1 MTQPTRE
8 PSSDLGAIIDAS
20 EDLVVGS
27 SHLEEEVRGRLAAIV
42 DSSDDAILSK
52 TLEGVITSWNRGA
65 EKLFGF
71 TAAEAVGQ
79 PVLLI
84 IPPDRRVEEADVLGR
99 IRRGEAVDHFETVR
113 RRKDGTLVDISLTVS
128 PVRDAT
134 GRVVGASKIARDI
147 TDRKRAEAQ
156 LARLHEDARQANRAK
171 DEFLAMLGHEL
182 RNPLGAIDHAIR
194 LLDDVRSGGGTAA
207 HACDVIARQSS
218 HLARLVDDLLD
229 VGRVMTGKVLLDPR
243 PVDLAEI
250 AERTVATFTSAG
262 KVQRHRV
269 VVATCPVW
277 IDADAIR
284 LEQIVGNLLSNALKY
299 TPPEGTIRM
308 TVGPEGREA
317 VLRVEDNGTGIPAH
331 LLPHIF
337 ELFAQGERALDRSQG
352 GLGIGLTL
360 VERLATLHGGSV
372 EASSAGLGRGS
383 RFTVRLPALS
393 RQPALPVDDRRHQP
407 PPVVAPAMARRILIV
422 EDNRDARDML
432 HYVLARA
439 GHEVHEAEDGV
450 EGLAAALRLQPDVAL
465 VDVGLPRLDG
475 YEVARRVRA
484 TPERCDMLLIAL
496 TGYGLAGDRDRALKA
511 GFDLHLVKPVDPEK
525 LLDVLRAPSP
535 R

>member
-8 PSSDLGAIIDAS
+8 PSSDLDAIIDAS
-20 EDLVVGS
+20 EDVVVGS
-27 SHLEEEVRGRLAAIV
+27 SHLEEVRGRLAAIV

-79 PVLLI
+79 PVL
-84 IPPDRRVEEADVLGR
+84 
-99 IRRGEAVDHFETVR
+99 
-113 RRKDGTLVDISLTVS
+113 
-128 PVRDAT
+128 
-134 GRVVGASKIARDI
+134 
-147 TDRKRAEAQ
+147 
-156 LARLHEDARQANRAK
+156 
-171 DEFLAMLGHEL
+171 
-182 RNPLGAIDHAIR
+182 
-194 LLDDVRSGGGTAA
+194 
-207 HACDVIARQSS
+207 
-218 HLARLVDDLLD
+218 
-229 VGRVMTGKVLLDPR
+229 
-243 PVDLAEI
+243 
-250 AERTVATFTSAG
+250 
-262 KVQRHRV
+262 
-269 VVATCPVW
+269 
-277 IDADAIR
+277 
-284 LEQIVGNLLSNALKY
+284 SNALKY
-299 TPPEGTIRM
+299 TPPEGTIRV

-372 EASSAGLGRGS
+372 EASSAGLGHGS

-393 RQPALPVDDRRHQP
+393 RRPALPVDDRRHQP
-407 PPVVAPAMARRILIV
+407 PQAAAPAMARRILIV

-450 EGLAAALRLQPDVAL
+450 EGLAEALRLQPDVAL

-475 YEVARRVRA
+475 YEVARRIRA
-484 TPERCDMLLIAL
+484 TPQRRDMLLIAL

-525 LLDVLRAPSP
+525 LLDVLRASSP